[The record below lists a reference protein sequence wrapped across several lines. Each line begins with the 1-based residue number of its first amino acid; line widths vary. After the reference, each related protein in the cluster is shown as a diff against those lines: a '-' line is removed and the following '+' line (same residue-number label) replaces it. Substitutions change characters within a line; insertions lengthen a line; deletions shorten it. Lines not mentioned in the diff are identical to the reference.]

1 MIISFNFSDPFSY
14 ISPTLVGYKTVIEK
28 PSKQLPKYFAPPLLS
43 IYRWVSILK
52 HSNVL
57 PRQTQWSRRLQWQ
70 QSLGHCVL
78 KSSFKHGDKELQVSL
93 FQSLVLLLFNSAEEF
108 TFVEIKEATGVGEW
122 CVCVY
127 TCECVCV
134 CVRVGGCTCLLVCAD
149 YCS

>member
-1 MIISFNFSDPFSY
+1 MGQYLEAFKMFY
-14 ISPTLVGYKTVIEK
+14 L
-28 PSKQLPKYFAPPLLS
+28 A
-43 IYRWVSILK
+43 K
-52 HSNVL
+52 HSG
-57 PRQTQWSRRLQWQ
+57 RRLQWQ

-134 CVRVGGCTCLLVCAD
+134 RVCVCVCVCVCVWVGAHVCLCVRIIAHD
-149 YCS
+149 